1 MEIKRSPTFNKS
13 DFDWPF
19 FMVAIGC
26 DDAISASLTNEQR
39 LGEKS
44 TCLKCQIHMSN
55 TSYIHI
61 PTDGHG

>member
-1 MEIKRSPTFNKS
+1 MEIKRSPTFNNS

-39 LGEKS
+39 LGEKRMLAK
-44 TCLKCQIHMSN
+44 CLVNISK
-55 TSYIHI
+55 
-61 PTDGHG
+61 TD